1 MEVGAALREI
11 IERSRTR
18 RMLTGMSP
26 AVAEDFGIDWA
37 ASRIEA
43 ARPWWQPVD
52 WPALAGRD
60 RLQLGGAVS
69 CRPSFDLLLRRIGGR
84 GYPA

>member
-18 RMLTGMSP
+18 RMLTSMSP
-26 AVAEDFGIDWA
+26 AVAEDFGIDWV

-52 WPALAGRD
+52 WPALAGHG
-60 RLQLGGAVS
+60 RLQPGGAPS
-69 CRPSFDLLLRRIGGR
+69 FRPSFDLLLRRMGSR
-84 GYPA
+84 GYAA